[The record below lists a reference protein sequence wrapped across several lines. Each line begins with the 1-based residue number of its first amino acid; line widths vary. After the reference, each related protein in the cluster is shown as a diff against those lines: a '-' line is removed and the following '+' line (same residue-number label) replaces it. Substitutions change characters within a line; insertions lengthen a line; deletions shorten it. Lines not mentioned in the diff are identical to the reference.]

1 MASSSSSPLRKY
13 GLEFINDLG
22 GDRKTAVQSLGVTFS
37 ASRQKLLRESQIIT
51 RVKDRRFVE
60 ELFKN
65 LQQEVNKTIESQLT
79 RITIKSFAWIKRLLI
94 QNQII
99 TDDDRQEFDENTQE
113 LIDEFK
119 QTVSV
124 LQNQLKSQ
132 LSELSETKH
141 AKEALE
147 EQLSIKEE
155 EIKNSEKDRKNI
167 VYKLQEQLFTEKNL
181 GSNLSIQ
188 VNNFD
193 KQVNELK
200 TQLEEKNNLINTFE
214 EKNTNLEMELVNKDG
229 EISRIN
235 SSLLEANNALSEAKN
250 YTAEDAATAMEVWA
264 SSYQE
269 QQEHFQKNIEKVKE
283 QYEKRIKDM
292 LKESNIRSQK
302 ELDQLT
308 TKLTEE
314 QAKQG
319 RIESEYKV
327 QVSEIMMK
335 NKTLQEEKQRFE
347 KQITELNQKFTLQQK
362 GLTEQKI
369 KTDQIQAE
377 LDEQLSKQKSRLSLD
392 EIQAK
397 KVASKAEWLE
407 HCLSY
412 SNFAPLTI
420 LLKMN
425 GQMSLKALA
434 KSVGMDPIVLNQ
446 QLQVLNQR
454 DLVDI
459 RGDGDIVANLPQI
472 N

>member
-22 GDRKTAVQSLGVTFS
+22 GDRKVAVQSLGVTFS

-51 RVKDRRFVE
+51 RVTDRRYVE

-65 LQQEVNKTIESQLT
+65 LQQEVNRTIESQLT
-79 RITIKSFAWIKRLLI
+79 RITIKSFGWIKKLLI

-119 QTVSV
+119 KTVSV
-124 LQNQLKSQ
+124 LQNQLKSK

-141 AKEALE
+141 KKEALE

-155 EIKNSEKDRKNI
+155 EIKNSEIDRKNI
-167 VYKLQEQLFTEKNL
+167 VDELQEQLITEKNL
-181 GSNLSIQ
+181 GNNLSIQ

-193 KQVNELK
+193 KQVTELK
-200 TQLEEKNNLINTFE
+200 TQLEEKNNVINTFE
-214 EKNTNLEMELVNKDG
+214 EKTANFEMELVNKDE

-235 SSLLEANNALSEAKN
+235 SSLTEAQNSLTEAKS
-250 YTAEDAATAMEVWA
+250 YSAEDAATAMEVWA

-269 QQEHFQKNIEKVKE
+269 QQEHFQKNIEEVKR
-283 QYEKRIKDM
+283 QYEQRIKNM
-292 LKESNIRSQK
+292 LKESKERSQK

-319 RIESEYKV
+319 IIESEYKV
-327 QVSEIMMK
+327 QVSEISMK

-347 KQITELNQKFTLQQK
+347 KQFTELTQKFTQQQK
-362 GLTEQKI
+362 VLTEQKI

-377 LDEQLSKQKSRLSLD
+377 LDEQLSKQKAQLSL
-392 EIQAK
+392 EAIQVK

-420 LLKMN
+420 LLRMN

-446 QLQVLNQR
+446 QLQSLIQR

-459 RGDGDIVANLPQI
+459 RGDGDIVANLPPT